1 MIVSSSKN
9 PSTPRIKISR
19 LYLRKSWQV
28 YRYHCPQV
36 PLSKAIMA
44 VQANWQTTKPTVRER
59 TKFMFNNEHLS
70 DVKFSVRGSDGESET
85 VRLITAHKFVLS
97 IGSPVFEA
105 MFYGELAET
114 KGTIQVP
121 DCDYESLLE
130 FFRFLYS
137 DEVNLSGS
145 NVLRVLYLAKKYIV
159 PSLADKCKD
168 FLQDSLHP
176 SNVFLILTIARKYEE
191 KSLIDR
197 CWKVVDTETEA
208 SLKSNGFELIEKSL
222 LEELVSRESIDIREV
237 ELFKACNR
245 WATGKC
251 RKQGLATDG
260 ERKRRILG
268 EEVIKAIGFPAMTQK
283 EFADVV
289 LDTKI
294 LTPDEIITLF
304 KAFSSDLPQSATG
317 FLNTPRHAC
326 GVIQRCNRY
335 ISMNSCSWS
344 YDGVRYWDEIEFR
357 VDKDINFH
365 GLCLFGSENNT
376 YEIITL
382 EIKDSS
388 NNSTLK
394 SVAGTYSSHLLKC
407 ENYDYYGFEV
417 LFNPPANIKK
427 NCRYKIRL
435 LMTGPKSGKGCKGSE
450 SVKVTGTGVTFTFL
464 TVNSAKLVTV
474 GQFPELLFSL

>member
-1 MIVSSSKN
+1 
-9 PSTPRIKISR
+9 
-19 LYLRKSWQV
+19 
-28 YRYHCPQV
+28 
-36 PLSKAIMA
+36 
-44 VQANWQTTKPTVRER
+44 
-59 TKFMFNNEHLS
+59 MFNNEHLS
-70 DVKFSVRGSDGESET
+70 DVKFVVRGSDGGESESD
-85 VRLITAHKFVLS
+85 RLITAHKFVLS

-114 KGTIQVP
+114 KDTIQLP
-121 DCDYESLLE
+121 DCGYESLLE
-130 FFRFLYS
+130 LFRYLYS

-168 FLQDSLHP
+168 FLRDNLHP
-176 SNVFLILTIARKYEE
+176 SNVFLILTTARQYEE

-208 SLKSNGFELIEKSL
+208 SLKSNGFEIIEKSL
-222 LEELVSRESIDIREV
+222 LEEVVSRESMGIREV

-245 WATGKC
+245 WAIEKC
-251 RKQGLATDG
+251 RKEGLAADG

-268 EEVIKAIGFPAMTQK
+268 EQVIKAIRFPAMTQK

-294 LTPDEIITLF
+294 LTPDEIIILF
-304 KAFSSDLPQSATG
+304 KAFSSDSPQSATG
-317 FLNTPRHAC
+317 FLHTPRHGC

-376 YEIITL
+376 YKIITL

-388 NNSTLK
+388 DNSTIK
-394 SVAGTYSSHLLKC
+394 SVTGSYSSHLLKC

-464 TVNSAKLVTV
+464 PVNSAKLITV

>member
-1 MIVSSSKN
+1 
-9 PSTPRIKISR
+9 
-19 LYLRKSWQV
+19 
-28 YRYHCPQV
+28 
-36 PLSKAIMA
+36 
-44 VQANWQTTKPTVRER
+44 
-59 TKFMFNNEHLS
+59 MFNNEHLS
-70 DVKFSVRGSDGESET
+70 DVKFVVRGSDSESET
-85 VRLITAHKFVLS
+85 DRLIAAHKFVLS

-114 KGTIQVP
+114 KDTIELP

-130 FFRFLYS
+130 SFRYLYS

-145 NVLRVLYLAKKYIV
+145 NVLGVLYLAKKYMV
-159 PSLADKCKD
+159 PSLADKCRD
-168 FLQDSLHP
+168 YLQGKLDP
-176 SNVFLILTIARKYEE
+176 SNVFLILTTAQKYEE

-197 CWKVVDTETEA
+197 CWKVVDIETEA
-208 SLKSNGFELIEKSL
+208 SLKSDGFEIIEKSL
-222 LEELVSRESIDIREV
+222 LEEVVSRESMGIREV

-245 WATGKC
+245 WAIEKC
-251 RKQGLATDG
+251 RKEGLVADG

-268 EEVIKAIGFPAMTQK
+268 EQVIKAIRFPAMTQK

-326 GVIQRCNRY
+326 GVIQRCNRF
-335 ISMNSCSWS
+335 ISMNRCSWR
-344 YDGVRYWDEIEFR
+344 YDGVNCWDEIEFR

-365 GLCLFGSENNT
+365 GLSLFGSENNT
-376 YEIITL
+376 YTIITL

-388 NNSTLK
+388 NNLVIK
-394 SVAGTYSSHLLKC
+394 SVTGTYSSDLLKC

-417 LFNPPANIKK
+417 LFNPPANLKK

-435 LMTGPKSGKGCKGSE
+435 LMTGPDSGKGCKGLE
-450 SVKVTGTGVTFTFL
+450 SVKVSGIGVTFTFL
-464 TVNSAKLVTV
+464 PVNKYVKNVTE
-474 GQFPELLFSL
+474 GQFPGLLFSL

>member
-1 MIVSSSKN
+1 
-9 PSTPRIKISR
+9 
-19 LYLRKSWQV
+19 
-28 YRYHCPQV
+28 
-36 PLSKAIMA
+36 
-44 VQANWQTTKPTVRER
+44 
-59 TKFMFNNEHLS
+59 MFSNEHLS
-70 DVKFSVRGSDGESET
+70 DVKFVVRGSDSESET
-85 VRLITAHKFVLS
+85 DRLITAHKFVLS

-114 KGTIQVP
+114 KDTIELP

-130 FFRFLYS
+130 LFRYLYS

-145 NVLRVLYLAKKYIV
+145 NVMGVLYLAKKYMV
-159 PSLADKCKD
+159 PSLADKCRD
-168 FLQDSLHP
+168 YLQGKLDP
-176 SNVFLILTIARKYEE
+176 SNVFLVLTIAQKYEE

-197 CWKVVDTETEA
+197 CWKVVDIETEA
-208 SLKSNGFELIEKSL
+208 SLKSDGFEIIEKSL
-222 LEELVSRESIDIREV
+222 LEEVVSRESMGIREV

-245 WATGKC
+245 WAIEKC
-251 RKQGLATDG
+251 RKKGYATDG

-268 EEVIKAIGFPAMTQK
+268 EQVIKAIRFPAMTQK

-294 LTPDEIITLF
+294 LTPDEIIILF
-304 KAFSSDLPQSATG
+304 KAFSSDLPQCATG
-317 FLNTPRHAC
+317 FLNSPRHAC

-335 ISMNSCSWS
+335 ISMKPRSWT
-344 YDGVRYWDEIEFR
+344 YNGECLWDEIDFR

-376 YEIITL
+376 YTIITL

-388 NNSTLK
+388 NNSVIK
-394 SVAGTYSSHLLKC
+394 SVTGTYSSYPLKC

-417 LFNPPANIKK
+417 LFDPPANLKK

-435 LMTGPKSGKGCKGSE
+435 LMSGPTSGKGCQGLE
-450 SVKVTGTGVTFTFL
+450 SVKVSGTGVTFTFL
-464 TVNSAKLVTV
+464 RVHQSAELVTE